1 MEMWCSE
8 KNIQVSTNH
17 WIQRTKEPQR
27 SHEDKKHIVKI
38 KGLNEEVKAMNEDIL
53 LNKLNIKG

>member
-1 MEMWCSE
+1 MQYSE

-27 SHEDKKHIVKI
+27 SHADKQHIVEI
-38 KGLNEEVKAMNEDIL
+38 KGINEEVKAMNEDIL
-53 LNKLNIKG
+53 LNKFNIKG